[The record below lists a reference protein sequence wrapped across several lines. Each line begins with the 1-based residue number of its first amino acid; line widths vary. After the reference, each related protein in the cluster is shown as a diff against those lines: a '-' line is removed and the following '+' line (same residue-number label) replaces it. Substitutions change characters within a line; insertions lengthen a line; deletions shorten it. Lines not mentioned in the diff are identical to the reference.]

1 MQKQLDILY
10 VKFNSKTK
18 LYHSLQIYEHIRVLT
33 WRPTL
38 QRLATFPPTCGYGVQ
53 TGLPGGGA
61 EVVKF
66 PGPTGAGGD
75 SLWEECTGL
84 ARPGMTGVLTLVVTT
99 TQCPVLHVYMYL

>member
-1 MQKQLDILY
+1 MTKANLGAKSIDIWY
-10 VKFNSKTK
+10 IKFNSKTK
-18 LYHSLQIYEHIRVLT
+18 IYHSLQIYEHILT

-38 QRLATFPPTCGYGVQ
+38 QRLATFSPTCGYGVK

-75 SLWEECTGL
+75 GLWEECTKL
-84 ARPGMTGVLTLVVTT
+84 AGPGVTGVLTVVVTT
-99 TQCPVLHVYMYL
+99 PQCPVIYV